1 MINKIQNINNYPD
14 FYKGIGE
21 LIIHLI
27 EIQKEDLENAFSDI
41 KPKIIKEIFANEENL
56 NKFPRE
62 CQNQEDFSKMFKKCI
77 KNFSENLKNK
87 LERLESKEDDSPK
100 ENLMKYYISLK
111 FKEHIEKTKIKMS
124 ELLSLS
130 FSMRK
135 LIILFKIIQIKFQF

>member
-77 KNFSENLKNK
+77 KNFS
-87 LERLESKEDDSPK
+87 
-100 ENLMKYYISLK
+100 
-111 FKEHIEKTKIKMS
+111 
-124 ELLSLS
+124 
-130 FSMRK
+130 
-135 LIILFKIIQIKFQF
+135 